1 MLRDKRIEKE
11 VVRTVRALGK
21 GLLRT
26 STLFM
31 LLEGPRHGYE
41 ILKEL
46 TKKMAGFW
54 KPSPG
59 SLYPI
64 LRSLEEQ
71 RYIIVEEVRHGAKVR
86 RTYSLTLRGKM
97 LIALFA
103 RRVLEGYINGAEL
116 DALDTYLV
124 THLEALREVDPDIA
138 RMTAEYLRQ
147 KIEKLQRLLKSLE
160 ESMAMT

>member
-11 VVRTVRALGK
+11 VIRTVRALGK

-71 RYIIVEEVRHGAKVR
+71 RYVIVDEVRHGAKVR

-97 LIALFA
+97 LIALFT

-124 THLEALREVDPDIA
+124 THLEALKEVDPDIA

-160 ESMAMT
+160 ESMAMI

>member
-1 MLRDKRIEKE
+1 MLRDRRIEKE
-11 VVRTVRALGK
+11 VVRTVRALGR

-26 STLFM
+26 ATLFT
-31 LLEGPRHGYE
+31 LLEGPKHGYE

-64 LRSLEEQ
+64 LRGLEEQ
-71 RYIIVEEVRHGAKVR
+71 RFVVVDEVRHGAKVR

-97 LIALFA
+97 FIASFA

-116 DALDTYLV
+116 DALDTYLA
-124 THLEALREVDPDIA
+124 THLESLREVDPDIA
-138 RMTAEYLRQ
+138 SMAVEYLRQ
-147 KIEKLQRLLKSLE
+147 KIEKLQRLLKSVE
-160 ESMAMT
+160 ESLTMI